1 MEDDFDRSDDDARMP
16 KRPKPPGWSAGK
28 PNPPRRID
36 PRTLVPPQLA
46 PTPGSS
52 VEPKPPEVA
61 KPPTPASLP
70 GAAEE
75 EAKRNPLDAYSMKGR
90 FEELEAEMVKA
101 EPLLGSFILKGQ
113 MTIIYA
119 EPNTGKTLL
128 MMACVLEAIRSGI
141 IDPANLYYIN
151 ADDNSEGAFVKG
163 RLLDDVGAH
172 MLLPGRRGFEAG
184 KLVEKMKQAVLEN
197 TARGTCIIIDTAK
210 KFVNIMEKKDSSI
223 FAQYCREYVMAG
235 GTIVLIAHT
244 TKIPNA
250 DGSPRHQGTTDFRE
264 DCDAVYLARPLVPKA
279 GGNERLIKLTRNK
292 SRGPNPDE
300 VAYVFCSDP
309 DISYEEKVASVRS
322 IDPEDVKDYVAEKEK
337 VSDPL
342 VMEAIEQLIAGGY
355 SEGKMNLAKAAAEKS
370 GVSHAAAI
378 GVLERYT
385 GPVRNV
391 HLWDYTTG
399 RHGRRT
405 YRLIDQTKP

>member
-1 MEDDFDRSDDDARMP
+1 MVDESNPP
-16 KRPKPPGWSAGK
+16 KRLDPGK
-28 PNPPRRID
+28 
-36 PRTLVPPQLA
+36 LVPPKPT

-52 VEPKPPEVA
+52 TEPEPLEVA
-61 KPPTPASLP
+61 QPSTPASLP
-70 GAAEE
+70 GDTEKATNT
-75 EAKRNPLDAYSMKGR
+75 NPLDVYSMRGM
-90 FEELEAEMVKA
+90 FGELEAEMVKA

-128 MMACVLEAIRSGI
+128 MMACGLEAIRSDL
-141 IDPANLYYIN
+141 IDPANFYYIN

-184 KLVEKMKQAVLEN
+184 KLVEKMKQAVAEG
-197 TARGTCIIIDTAK
+197 TARGTCLIIDTAK
-210 KFVNIMEKKDSSI
+210 KFVNLMDKKDSSF
-223 FAQYCREYVMAG
+223 FAQFCRAYVMAG
-235 GTIVLIAHT
+235 GTVVLIAHT
-244 TKIPNA
+244 TKTPNA
-250 DGSPRHQGTTDFRE
+250 DGSPRYQGTTDFRE
-264 DCDAVYLARPLVPKA
+264 DCDAVYFAQPLVPKA

-322 IDPEDVKDYVAEKEK
+322 IDPEDLDDYVAEKEK
-337 VSDPL
+337 VNDPN
-342 VMEAIEQLIAGGY
+342 VMDAIAKLIAGGC

-385 GPVRNV
+385 GSVRNV

>member
-1 MEDDFDRSDDDARMP
+1 MVDESNPP
-16 KRPKPPGWSAGK
+16 KRLDPGK
-28 PNPPRRID
+28 
-36 PRTLVPPQLA
+36 LVPPKPT

-52 VEPKPPEVA
+52 TEPEPPAVA

-70 GAAEE
+70 GDTEKATNT
-75 EAKRNPLDAYSMKGR
+75 NPLDAYSMRGR

-101 EPLLGSFILKGQ
+101 EPLLGSFILKGH

-128 MMACVLEAIRSGI
+128 MMACGLEAIRSGRI
-141 IDPANLYYIN
+141 EPSDLYYIN

-184 KLVEKMKQAVLEN
+184 KLVEKMKQAVAEG
-197 TARGTCIIIDTAK
+197 TARGTCLIIDTAK
-210 KFVNIMEKKDSSI
+210 KFVNLMDKKDSSF
-223 FAQYCREYVMAG
+223 FAQFCRAYVMAG
-235 GTIVLIAHT
+235 GTVVLIGHT
-244 TKIPNA
+244 TKTPNA
-250 DGSPRHQGTTDFRE
+250 DGSPRYQGTTDFRE
-264 DCDAVYLARPLVPKA
+264 DCDAVYFAQPLVPKA
-279 GGNERLIKLTRNK
+279 GGNEKLIKLTRNK

-322 IDPEDVKDYVAEKEK
+322 IDPEDLDDYVAEKEK
-337 VSDPL
+337 VNDPN
-342 VMEAIEQLIAGGY
+342 VMDAIAKLIAGGC

-385 GPVRNV
+385 GSVRNV